1 MAIFI
6 RLQLLYIMID
16 WGLKLSYSFDVH
28 IVKNISLKLEFFF
41 LKKIFPLIL
50 YSVLN

>member
-16 WGLKLSYSFDVH
+16 WGLKLSYAFDVH
-28 IVKNISLKLEFFF
+28 IVENISLKLEYF
-41 LKKIFPLIL
+41 LKKYFPSIL
-50 YSVLN
+50 YTVC